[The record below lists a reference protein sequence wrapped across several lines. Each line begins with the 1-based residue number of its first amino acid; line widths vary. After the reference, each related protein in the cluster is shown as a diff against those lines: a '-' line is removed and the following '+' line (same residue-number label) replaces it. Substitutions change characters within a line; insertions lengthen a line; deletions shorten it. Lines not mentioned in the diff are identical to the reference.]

1 MLADDLENA
10 RAARSSGLDLAIA
23 GMPIPEV
30 EARLRSAGY
39 AEATIGR
46 VIPNIA
52 KEMETAYRNN
62 ARRSLIFGLSIIG
75 AGLLV
80 SLFSLAAYFQ
90 RHLPCHL
97 GGARFR
103 RRLDFA
109 RAEIPVAPP
118 RVPRIASGREPQSMT
133 EHEYAPG

>member
-10 RAARSSGLDLAIA
+10 RAARSNGLDLAIA
-23 GMPIPEV
+23 GIPFPEV

-46 VIPNIA
+46 VMPNIA
-52 KEMETAYRNN
+52 AEMETACRNN

-80 SLFSLAAYFQ
+80 SLFSLAAY
-90 RHLPCHL
+90 
-97 GGARFR
+97 GFR
-103 RRLDFA
+103 GIFVVTWGVLAFGTAVAWRGLKYQWRL
-109 RAEIPVAPP
+109 RAFL
-118 RVPRIASGREPQSMT
+118 ASRPAVSRS
-133 EHEYAPG
+133 P

>member
-10 RAARSSGLDLAIA
+10 RAARSTGLDLAIA
-23 GMPIPEV
+23 GIPFSEI

-46 VIPNIA
+46 VMPNVA
-52 KEMETAYRNN
+52 AEMETAYRNN

-80 SLFSLAAYFQ
+80 SLFSLAAYGFSGV
-90 RHLPCHL
+90 LVVTWGVL
-97 GGARFR
+97 AFGAALTWRGLSYQ
-103 RRLDFA
+103 RRL
-109 RAEIPVAPP
+109 RAFL
-118 RVPRIASGREPQSMT
+118 ASHSAVSSSP
-133 EHEYAPG
+133 